1 MGVGDMRNVLDRVY
15 GIAQWAAGACILF
28 ICAIVTVQVGLNITA
43 RIGGPEWSY
52 TLPSYADFA
61 GYFLAAASF
70 FALAPTLRAGGHIRV
85 NLLVQSLSEKPR
97 WITELFCLLFG
108 TVLVG
113 YATFYAAALLHE
125 SWDYG
130 DKSTGIIAIPL
141 WLPQSAM
148 VLGLFILTVALVD
161 TLIETLIAKQPVLP
175 DNGSE

>member
-70 FALAPTLRAGGHIRV
+70 FALAPTWRAGGHIRV

-97 WITELFCLLFG
+97 WITEVLCLLFG

-113 YATFYAAALLHE
+113 YATF
-125 SWDYG
+125 
-130 DKSTGIIAIPL
+130 
-141 WLPQSAM
+141 
-148 VLGLFILTVALVD
+148 
-161 TLIETLIAKQPVLP
+161 
-175 DNGSE
+175 